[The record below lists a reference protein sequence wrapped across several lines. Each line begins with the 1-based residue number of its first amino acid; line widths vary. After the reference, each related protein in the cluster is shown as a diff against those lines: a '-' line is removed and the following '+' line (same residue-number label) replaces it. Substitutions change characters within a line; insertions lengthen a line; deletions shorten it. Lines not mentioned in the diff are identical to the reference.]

1 MSTKLIESNP
11 TDLFNIWLLT
21 NNPTCQEVAVHPTSQ
36 IFVCNEPLTPLEK
49 QCSQKSPSSDV
60 RREPLTLVV
69 LYGTYSLWLY
79 MYELYA
85 LPLYM

>member
-1 MSTKLIESNP
+1 MA
-11 TDLFNIWLLT
+11 LT

-36 IFVCNEPLTPLEK
+36 IFECNEPQTPLKK
-49 QCSQKSPSSDV
+49 QCSQKSASSDV
-60 RREPLTLVV
+60 RGELLTLVV

-85 LPLYM
+85 LPLFM